1 MLFKGS
7 GVAIVTPFD
16 ETGEVDTAG
25 LEQLI
30 AFQLENGTD
39 AIIVNGTTGEASTLS
54 EEEKLTAIKVA
65 VKAVGGRVPVIAG
78 TGSNNTRE
86 AAAFSAT
93 VSKLGVDGLLVVTPY
108 YNKSSR
114 RGLYEHFKVIAE
126 SSSVPVILYTVPGRT
141 GVNIPVE
148 TVAELAKI
156 DNIIGL
162 KDAAGDLAYTA
173 AVRRATPEE
182 FAIYS
187 GNDDLIVPLLSVGG
201 VGVISVAANILP
213 QHMHDMVA
221 SYLKGDVAAASKIQ
235 LDLLPL
241 IDALF
246 VETNPIP
253 VKAALQAMGLPAGGL
268 RLPLFEAEDS
278 TKDLLSGL
286 MKEAGL

>member
-1 MLFKGS
+1 M
-7 GVAIVTPFD
+7 
-16 ETGEVDTAG
+16 
-25 LEQLI
+25 
-30 AFQLENGTD
+30 
-39 AIIVNGTTGEASTLS
+39 
-54 EEEKLTAIKVA
+54 
-65 VKAVGGRVPVIAG
+65 KAVGGRVPVIAG

-86 AAAFSAT
+86 AAAFSAK
-93 VSKLGVDGLLVVTPY
+93 VSKMGVDGLLVVTPY

-114 RGLYEHFKVIAE
+114 RGLYEHFKSIAE

-141 GVNIPVE
+141 GVTIPVE

-156 DNIIGL
+156 HNIIGL

-213 QHMHDMVA
+213 QQMHDMVA
-221 SYLKGDVAAASKIQ
+221 SYLEGNVAAASKIQ

-253 VKAALQAMGLPAGGL
+253 VKAALNAMGLPAGGL